1 MCFKNKIRIYAP
13 NPSNTSAFERGIG
26 DKSWFFSSW
35 MCTILVLYSLLALRL
50 NWIGNGLLI
59 EKDMYSTLLLVQSL
73 KSDAKEPTRGHGLNN
88 LATNYISL
96 VVKYFNN
103 EEGKLLYVSS
113 GHAKNINWTFFNY
126 QVAKVSFPSWTGLFH
141 VIFFHSLYQPFSG
154 ICILLCHECIFGKEI
169 VYPLK
174 QGENL
179 KFRPTK
185 PFSRKNSFTRRRP
198 AVVLACT

>member
-1 MCFKNKIRIYAP
+1 
-13 NPSNTSAFERGIG
+13 
-26 DKSWFFSSW
+26 

-103 EEGKLLYVSS
+103 EVRTLLYYVSS
-113 GHAKNINWTFFNY
+113 GHGNNVN
-126 QVAKVSFPSWTGLFH
+126 
-141 VIFFHSLYQPFSG
+141 
-154 ICILLCHECIFGKEI
+154 
-169 VYPLK
+169 
-174 QGENL
+174 
-179 KFRPTK
+179 
-185 PFSRKNSFTRRRP
+185 
-198 AVVLACT
+198 

>member
-1 MCFKNKIRIYAP
+1 MCFKNKIRIYAS
-13 NPSNTSAFERGIG
+13 NPINTYAFKRGIG
-26 DKSWFFSSW
+26 DISWFFSSW

-103 EEGKLLYVSS
+103 EVRTLLCVSS
-113 GHAKNINWTFFNY
+113 GYGNNVNWTFFNY
-126 QVAKVSFPSWTGLFH
+126 QVAKVSFPSWTLDCSMS
-141 VIFFHSLYQPFSG
+141 FFSLSVPTF
-154 ICILLCHECIFGKEI
+154 F
-169 VYPLK
+169 VYLHTFIPWMH
-174 QGENL
+174 
-179 KFRPTK
+179 FW
-185 PFSRKNSFTRRRP
+185 
-198 AVVLACT
+198 

>member
-1 MCFKNKIRIYAP
+1 MCFKNKIRIYAS
-13 NPSNTSAFERGIG
+13 NPSNTSVFERGIG

-35 MCTILVLYSLLALRL
+35 VCTILVLYSLLALRL

-113 GHAKNINWTFFNY
+113 GNAKNINWTFFNY

-141 VIFFHSLYQPFSG
+141 VIFSLSVPIFLS
-154 ICILLCHECIFGKEI
+154 ICILLYHECIFGVEI
-169 VYPLK
+169 VYALK
-174 QGENL
+174 QGESL

-185 PFSRKNSFTRRRP
+185 PFFPEKFIH
-198 AVVLACT
+198 

>member
-1 MCFKNKIRIYAP
+1 MCFKNKIRIYAS
-13 NPSNTSAFERGIG
+13 NPSNTSVFERGIG

-141 VIFFHSLYQPFSG
+141 VIFFT
-154 ICILLCHECIFGKEI
+154 LCSNLFRLFAYFYAMNAFFGKEI

-174 QGENL
+174 PGESL

-185 PFSRKNSFTRRRP
+185 PFFPEKFI
-198 AVVLACT
+198 L

>member
-1 MCFKNKIRIYAP
+1 
-13 NPSNTSAFERGIG
+13 
-26 DKSWFFSSW
+26 
-35 MCTILVLYSLLALRL
+35 MCTIPVLYSLLALRL

-113 GHAKNINWTFFNY
+113 GNAKNIN
-126 QVAKVSFPSWTGLFH
+126 
-141 VIFFHSLYQPFSG
+141 
-154 ICILLCHECIFGKEI
+154 
-169 VYPLK
+169 
-174 QGENL
+174 
-179 KFRPTK
+179 
-185 PFSRKNSFTRRRP
+185 
-198 AVVLACT
+198 